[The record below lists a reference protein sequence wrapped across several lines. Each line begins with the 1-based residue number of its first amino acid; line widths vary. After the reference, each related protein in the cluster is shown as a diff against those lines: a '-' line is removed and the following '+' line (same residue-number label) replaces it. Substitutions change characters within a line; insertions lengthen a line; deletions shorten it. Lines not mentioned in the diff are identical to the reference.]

1 MEKEHAKHSSLQPN
15 HFFISMQHY
24 LSVAVTS
31 QVICMAVGIG
41 EAWLMWPGRAEVVCV
56 IGCLFALWGKK
67 TVFGVYIY
75 ATIIYNLPN
84 VLLEWQCQGTR
95 HYLPLSTPGTPY
107 FSNMKHSNMNF
118 SLTLAHYF
126 SESLRVH
133 LLWRHLGQ
141 RTRQNASQKYDC
153 CHEHEGH
160 SP

>member
-1 MEKEHAKHSSLQPN
+1 MSLADC
-15 HFFISMQHY
+15 
-24 LSVAVTS
+24 LS
-31 QVICMAVGIG
+31 
-41 EAWLMWPGRAEVVCV
+41 
-56 IGCLFALWGKK
+56 LWGKK
-67 TVFGVYIY
+67 TVFGVNIY
-75 ATIIYNLPN
+75 ATMIYNLPN

-95 HYLPLSTPGTPY
+95 HYLPLSTKYTWY
-107 FSNMKHSNMNF
+107 SLFLKYEHSNMNF
-118 SLTLAHYF
+118 SVTLAHYF